1 MNDKLYFEINA
12 NLAQKLKYSLLIT
25 SSIVLH
31 LFGDSWN
38 CKLSTF
44 SLLCIAKWLNK
55 FLSAHGTTKI
65 GKMQQQDT
73 SKHGCSA
80 FRLNLIKIA
89 VFREVEEEKAL
100 HLSGRDA
107 KILIFVSKLR
117 DRREGGWGALLDAS
131 FYFVF
136 AMLFRVHVSNV
147 LLHTTRQLRSIF
159 LQKKCSQLT

>member
-1 MNDKLYFEINA
+1 
-12 NLAQKLKYSLLIT
+12 
-25 SSIVLH
+25 
-31 LFGDSWN
+31 
-38 CKLSTF
+38 
-44 SLLCIAKWLNK
+44 
-55 FLSAHGTTKI
+55 
-65 GKMQQQDT
+65 MQQQDT

-159 LQKKCSQLT
+159 CKKKNLATNIMHFVQITIKS